1 MFTGIIEE
9 VGEVVEARVGLL
21 RIRASRI
28 QDGTKLG
35 DSIAIDGV
43 DLTVAEMKGT
53 ELSFNVM
60 AETYRV
66 TTLGR
71 LGTRSRVNL
80 ERAMRAEDR
89 LSGHVVRG
97 VVEGTGRIR
106 ISVSRRRRTSE
117 GLPPESGA
125 NSDEASCEL
134 NEALQHGNHLVEG
147 SGRWPSESIRVT
159 GSGCG
164 RRESRITAGAGASTA
179 RRRTRRRTMRVSSC
193 RTSRGSARRPF
204 RSNKRRRRCGCS
216 LSTTSRTLSN
226 EARAPTL

>member
-97 VVEGTGRIR
+97 VVEGTGRIEAWR
-106 ISVSRRRRTSE
+106 NDGDSLIMTCSAPGHLLQSMIARGPVCVDGVSLTVIAKTDLTFSVSLVDFTQAHTTLLERRVGDPVNIETDIMMRYVSQALRAR
-117 GLPPESGA
+117 GL
-125 NSDEASCEL
+125 
-134 NEALQHGNHLVEG
+134 
-147 SGRWPSESIRVT
+147 
-159 GSGCG
+159 
-164 RRESRITAGAGASTA
+164 
-179 RRRTRRRTMRVSSC
+179 
-193 RTSRGSARRPF
+193 RPAEPQ
-204 RSNKRRRRCGCS
+204 S
-216 LSTTSRTLSN
+216 
-226 EARAPTL
+226 

>member
-21 RIRASRI
+21 RVRVSRI
-28 QDGTKLG
+28 HDGTKLG
-35 DSIAIDGV
+35 DSIAVDGV

-89 LSGHVVRG
+89 FGGHVVRG
-97 VVEGTGRIR
+97 VVEGTGRI
-106 ISVSRRRRTSE
+106 E
-117 GLPPESGA
+117 
-125 NSDEASCEL
+125 
-134 NEALQHGNHLVEG
+134 
-147 SGRWPSESIRVT
+147 
-159 GSGCG
+159 
-164 RRESRITAGAGASTA
+164 A
-179 RRRTRRRTMRVSSC
+179 RRNDGDSLIMTCSAPGHLIQSMIERGPVCVDGVSLTVIAKTDLTFLVSLVAFTQAHTTLLERKVGDPVNIETDIMMRYVSQAL
-193 RTSRGSARRPF
+193 RARGLRPAAQQ
-204 RSNKRRRRCGCS
+204 S
-216 LSTTSRTLSN
+216 
-226 EARAPTL
+226 

>member
-21 RIRASRI
+21 RIRVRWI

-35 DSIAIDGV
+35 DSMNVDGA

-97 VVEGTGRIR
+97 VVEGTGRIEAWR
-106 ISVSRRRRTSE
+106 HDGDSLIMTCSAPGHLIQSMIKRGPVCVDGVSLTVIAKTDLTFSVSLVDFTQAHTTLLERRVGDSVNIETDIMMRYVSQRSGPAASRPRRS
-117 GLPPESGA
+117 
-125 NSDEASCEL
+125 
-134 NEALQHGNHLVEG
+134 
-147 SGRWPSESIRVT
+147 
-159 GSGCG
+159 
-164 RRESRITAGAGASTA
+164 
-179 RRRTRRRTMRVSSC
+179 RVSL
-193 RTSRGSARRPF
+193 P
-204 RSNKRRRRCGCS
+204 
-216 LSTTSRTLSN
+216 STLGFY
-226 EARAPTL
+226 AAC